1 MISEDST
8 CTVLLRARCLLML
21 LLAADSKER
30 WCAVCGIT
38 SKITCNME
46 LKQKNDVV
54 PIRTRNNPAAFKTHP
69 HQKSFCMYGNSLY
82 GTASWTHTTGDISGM
97 PSMQPT
103 EHPRTSPPG
112 SRVSEHIPLYPSC
125 VHLPEWAVSQ
135 AIATGALEARKFM
148 LERTRRIG
156 QAWAVIYFTDQLLTP
171 CSKYF

>member
-1 MISEDST
+1 MVSEDST
-8 CTVLLRARCLLML
+8 CTVLLCARCLLML

-69 HQKSFCMYGNSLY
+69 HQKSLFLFTETPCMDLRAGPTPKGYTS
-82 GTASWTHTTGDISGM
+82 DM

-103 EHPRTSPPG
+103 EHTRTSPAG
-112 SRVSEHIPLYPSC
+112 STGSEHMPLYPSC
-125 VHLPEWAVSQ
+125 ERVLESSVSR
-135 AIATGALEARKFM
+135 AMPTGALEASKKLVEVALTGSKIR
-148 LERTRRIG
+148 LASWLGCE
-156 QAWAVIYFTDQLLTP
+156 LLIN
-171 CSKYF
+171 C